1 MVDQTCIFLFLIF
14 SRSRIAAVLHHLD
27 FRMSLN
33 LTWYQF
39 FPHPQFAKMWQDDS
53 WKYVEHLLHE
63 IRSRKTIK
71 QAMNI
76 HDR

>member
-1 MVDQTCIFLFLIF
+1 M
-14 SRSRIAAVLHHLD
+14 AATLHHLN

-33 LTWYQF
+33 LTWYQI